1 MQEEEKP
8 ILTKGNIGCLPFDTC
23 NLGHRTQFN
32 VIILLTAS
40 KQATFALPFFSETP
54 CFPDNLQLSYYS
66 CRHLAPFSHT
76 TFCSFSVHC
85 NYNVPIFSCTVYKL
99 IRVGTAVCIYDIS
112 RKEDKDG
119 DWWFSITG
127 KYSEVTILPQ
137 EGAAVA
143 YNYTFLP
150 WTD

>member
-1 MQEEEKP
+1 MYPLGLGGTIRTLCTRSCPPGGMKP
-8 ILTKGNIGCLPFDTC
+8 CRRRRNQYWPRAILVSSHLTYA
-23 NLGHRTQFN
+23 
-32 VIILLTAS
+32 ILVVEHNSMLSSFCQPQKTS
-40 KQATFALPFFSETP
+40 

-119 DWWFSITG
+119 DWWFSINHG
-127 KYSEVTILPQ
+127 KLQ
-137 EGAAVA
+137 
-143 YNYTFLP
+143 
-150 WTD
+150 WD